1 MVAVSTRIVQL
12 LVAVSI
18 ICGTA
23 VIAIMSY
30 VQLTDGRTFVLDST
44 MPMSKIFQQLTFLSN
59 SSSNRSNA
67 SEVHVNV
74 HEEPLVVLFWT
85 KYFGQPIENEIPTG
99 LLKCGD
105 VQCFVTSNKTF
116 FGKSRALVFHGRASD
131 LVKGI
136 STAQSFPRSNKQFW
150 IYMNRETP
158 THTYVTIPDNVFNWS
173 MTYKLD
179 SDIYYPYGEV
189 HIGKHKD
196 GFDKSKNYLEGRTK
210 FVMTVISNCH
220 LAIHRMNLIE
230 KLKKHCDIDIF
241 GKCGSPCID
250 CFSRINQYKFYLA
263 FENTICTDYLT
274 EKTYRNALDKGI
286 VPVILSGANLSNPI
300 IIPPGSYIDASK
312 FSTALEL
319 AEYLKKVGSDPSL
332 YNKFFEWRNHWN
344 IKISDV
350 TTSSC
355 RICQKIH
362 MKSLINKSLPDN
374 MSWFSRSDCKGYKVW

>member
-1 MVAVSTRIVQL
+1 MVVQRKIVQL
-12 LVAVSI
+12 LGIILTVS
-18 ICGTA
+18 
-23 VIAIMSY
+23 VITIVYMSASH
-30 VQLTDGRTFVLDST
+30 VRVSHVNRLGVEILQH
-44 MPMSKIFQQLTFLSN
+44 LTFPSN
-59 SSSNRSNA
+59 SSNTATS
-67 SEVHVNV
+67 VV

-116 FGKSRALVFHGRASD
+116 FGKSRALVFHGSAHKLMNSIA
-131 LVKGI
+131 V
-136 STAQSFPRSNKQFW
+136 AQLLPRSNKRFW

-158 THTYVTIPDNVFNWS
+158 INTLVKVPDNFFNWS

>member
-1 MVAVSTRIVQL
+1 
-12 LVAVSI
+12 
-18 ICGTA
+18 
-23 VIAIMSY
+23 
-30 VQLTDGRTFVLDST
+30 
-44 MPMSKIFQQLTFLSN
+44 
-59 SSSNRSNA
+59 
-67 SEVHVNV
+67 
-74 HEEPLVVLFWT
+74 
-85 KYFGQPIENEIPTG
+85 
-99 LLKCGD
+99 
-105 VQCFVTSNKTF
+105 
-116 FGKSRALVFHGRASD
+116 
-131 LVKGI
+131 
-136 STAQSFPRSNKQFW
+136 
-150 IYMNRETP
+150 
-158 THTYVTIPDNVFNWS
+158 

-210 FVMTVISNCH
+210 FAMTAVSNCVN
-220 LAIHRMNLIE
+220 HRMKLYW
-230 KLKKHCDIDIF
+230 KLKRHCDVDVF
-241 GKCGSPCID
+241 GKCGMQCNGCLASSKIH
-250 CFSRINQYKFYLA
+250 QYKFYLA

-286 VPVILSGANLSNPI
+286 VPVILSGTNLSNPF
-300 IIPPGSYIDASK
+300 IIPPGSYIDATK

-374 MSWFSRSDCKGYKVW
+374 MSWFSRSDCRAL